1 MNFNKALVEVDE
13 ILKYLIFD
21 EKAKIP
27 KEVFYFISKNKDKN
41 YKWEIDKTKKLNEQ
55 NLMEE
60 TLGILAYIN
69 MKYLL
74 TPEQSELME
83 KFYKLNDQKMQD

>member
-1 MNFNKALVEVDE
+1 MNFAKALVEVDE
-13 ILKYLIFD
+13 VLKYLVD
-21 EKAKIP
+21 YERKKIP
-27 KEVFYFISKNKDKN
+27 NEVFEFITKNKDKN
-41 YKWEIDKTKKLNEQ
+41 YKWKLDKSKKLNEQ

-74 TPEQSELME
+74 TNEQSRLME
-83 KFYKLNDQKMQD
+83 KFYKMNDKK

>member
-1 MNFNKALVEVDE
+1 MNFAKALVEVDE
-13 ILKYLIFD
+13 ILKYLVD
-21 EKAKIP
+21 YERKKIP
-27 KEVFYFISKNKDKN
+27 NEVFEFIAKNKDQN
-41 YKWEIDKTKKLNEQ
+41 YKWELDKNKKFNEQ

-74 TPEQSELME
+74 TNEQSRLME
-83 KFYKLNDQKMQD
+83 KFYKMNDKK

>member
-1 MNFNKALVEVDE
+1 MDCNKALVEVDE
-13 ILKYLIFD
+13 ILKYLD
-21 EKAKIP
+21 LEERKKIP
-27 KEVFYFISKNKDKN
+27 KEVLDFISKNKDKN
-41 YKWEIDKTKKLNEQ
+41 YKFELDKTKGLNEQ

-83 KFYKLNDQKMQD
+83 KFYELNDRKK